1 MTRQPS
7 GSWLVLSL
15 SICLF
20 RVVECGEPPLVET
33 PMFRT
38 SYAFVG
44 FLTRIAQGTENADD
58 WERVLDV
65 HLDDNKHPLRCF
77 EDLFDDISLALLD
90 KTGRIHGVVYKTEKG
105 QEMPFAL
112 IWRILDR
119 SKPIRI
125 SSLAPGRFYIGLPM
139 ADDHPLR
146 ARLGLMV
153 SMEDEER
160 AERARKRAQ
169 SKHVPPRDA
178 LLYVK
183 LALYA
188 KLGKDLQAS
197 DAPLPDGWA
206 ELARTDLRARALR
219 PAADISQWILKEA
232 ARRAFLQASQEF
244 PTAVWDDPKFHKWLD
259 ANVPTREQV
268 REAQGGRPNP

>member
-33 PMFRT
+33 PMFPT

-58 WERVLDV
+58 WERVKDA
-65 HLDDNKHPLRCF
+65 HLDEHKHPLRY
-77 EDLFDDISLALLD
+77 FDVLLD
-90 KTGRIHGVVYKTEKG
+90 STSLPLLDEIGRIRGVVHKTEKG

-119 SKPIRI
+119 SKPIRV
-125 SSLAPGRFYIGLPM
+125 SSLSLGRFFYTGLPM
-139 ADDHPLR
+139 ADDNPLR
-146 ARLGLMV
+146 PRVGLML
-153 SMEDEER
+153 SMQDWER
-160 AERARKRAQ
+160 AERARKRAK
-169 SKHVPPRDA
+169 SKHAPPQDA
-178 LLYVK
+178 LLYVQ

-188 KLGKDLQAS
+188 KLGKDLQPS

-206 ELARTDLRARALR
+206 ELARTELRARAQR

-232 ARRAFLQASQEF
+232 ARRAFLQASQEL
-244 PTAVWDDPKFHKWLD
+244 PTPVWDDAKFKKWFEANGPTPK
-259 ANVPTREQV
+259 QV
-268 REAQGGRPNP
+268 RDAGR